1 MPRFDENTRVKFPA
15 TVQFMRLG
23 YEYQSLKDIELN
35 SETRIALNR
44 FKPAIEKINGR
55 KFSDDEISALVG
67 EIYAVIKNN
76 DLGKAFH
83 NWLIH
88 PVDRVRLIDFDNIDN
103 NDFAVANELSFG
115 KEGTEDAKEGSFR
128 PDINVF
134 INGMPL
140 AFLEVKKPN
149 NEGGIQ
155 MEFNRMLN
163 QRLKKTDYKKF
174 FNLIQVVS
182 FSNNMAYEDDDDSA
196 MAEDIKAGSFYT
208 TPNGQNTTFSFFR
221 EEQPKTTGFIDI
233 SMDTIKYLLK
243 DNAYSPIE
251 ADTEEFQTNL
261 DMNTPCNSFVTS
273 LFEKERILYFLHYGI
288 MYVSSK
294 VPQKQIM
301 RYPQFFASKA
311 LQRRLENGGKSG
323 IIWHTQGSGK
333 TNLAAFSTRILRD
346 YYAKQS
352 TTARFYY
359 VVDRLDLLTQV
370 SGEMTKHGIN
380 VVNVNSKKDFEKE
393 LNKPISD
400 HISLNTDGEITVV
413 NIQKFAEDMPV
424 AKNEYNARIQRI
436 IFIDEAHRSYKSDG
450 EFFKNLMLVDDDA
463 VYIALTGTPLLSRKE
478 RSNLKFGDYIHK
490 YFYDKSIA
498 DGYTLRIK
506 KESIDSKART
516 EIKKNL
522 ELENP
527 DPKKADVYESD
538 AYIKALCQFIEKDF
552 DYFRLL
558 NSDQTIGGMVVCASN
573 PQAKKIKT
581 WFDLNSKFEVGLVI
595 SDEEIPAAVNKQTQI
610 SFKETLKPDI
620 LVVHQM
626 LTTGYDVN
634 RLKKMYLLRNAKE
647 HTLLQTISRVNRPY
661 KNPYGKL
668 YRYGYIVDFVD
679 IEEEYDR
686 TIAMYLKELESE
698 YGGADEDFTLAGAV
712 IGPEDINNKYEKY
725 VAELDDMI
733 DTSNAERFSKQLT
746 FMTKDALLT
755 IRRLLNGIKTCYTE
769 FKLSRA
775 EQYASKIDVDHI
787 KKLLSLTQLR
797 IGHINLKTEPTNY
810 LSIISNE
817 EVMEVIYEFIKTKVT
832 VLDLSKLVEAMKKVT
847 DSEGYKELGE
857 LVSGVQRE
865 IRRNKNHN
873 QIEMVKLDAVMQ
885 KLFDSLDISN
895 ITEVNE
901 GLRGVLTE
909 VKRINDE
916 NDRISERF
924 GGSYAFVKT
933 YTDAIE
939 VHPNIDKDV
948 IAKVL
953 EVVHEAVKE
962 ITSANM
968 LILQGRENFRANIN
982 KITTAKLIKSGLYD
996 EAELDDWYDD
1006 LLYEIYAN
1014 MKLF

>member
-1 MPRFDENTRVKFPA
+1 
-15 TVQFMRLG
+15 
-23 YEYQSLKDIELN
+23 
-35 SETRIALNR
+35 
-44 FKPAIEKINGR
+44 
-55 KFSDDEISALVG
+55 
-67 EIYAVIKNN
+67 
-76 DLGKAFH
+76 
-83 NWLIH
+83 
-88 PVDRVRLIDFDNIDN
+88 
-103 NDFAVANELSFG
+103 
-115 KEGTEDAKEGSFR
+115 
-128 PDINVF
+128 
-134 INGMPL
+134 
-140 AFLEVKKPN
+140 
-149 NEGGIQ
+149 
-155 MEFNRMLN
+155 
-163 QRLKKTDYKKF
+163 
-174 FNLIQVVS
+174 
-182 FSNNMAYEDDDDSA
+182 
-196 MAEDIKAGSFYT
+196 
-208 TPNGQNTTFSFFR
+208 
-221 EEQPKTTGFIDI
+221 
-233 SMDTIKYLLK
+233 
-243 DNAYSPIE
+243 
-251 ADTEEFQTNL
+251 
-261 DMNTPCNSFVTS
+261 
-273 LFEKERILYFLHYGI
+273 
-288 MYVSSK
+288 
-294 VPQKQIM
+294 
-301 RYPQFFASKA
+301 
-311 LQRRLENGGKSG
+311 
-323 IIWHTQGSGK
+323 
-333 TNLAAFSTRILRD
+333 
-346 YYAKQS
+346 
-352 TTARFYY
+352 
-359 VVDRLDLLTQV
+359 
-370 SGEMTKHGIN
+370 
-380 VVNVNSKKDFEKE
+380 
-393 LNKPISD
+393 
-400 HISLNTDGEITVV
+400 
-413 NIQKFAEDMPV
+413 MPV
-424 AKNEYNARIQRI
+424 AKNDYNARIQRI

-558 NSDQTIGGMVVCASN
+558 NSDQTIGGMIVCASN

-581 WFDLNSKFEVGLVI
+581 WFDDNSKFEVGLVI
-595 SDEEIPAAVNKQTQI
+595 SDEEIPTAVNKQTQI
-610 SFKETLKPDI
+610 SFKETLKPDM

-698 YGGADEDFTLAGAV
+698 YGGADEDFSLTGAV

-733 DTSNAERFSKQLT
+733 DTTNAEKFSKQLT
-746 FMTKDALLT
+746 FLTKDALLT

-775 EQYASKIDVDHI
+775 EQYASKIDIDHI

-810 LSIISNE
+810 LSIISNA

-832 VLDLSKLVEAMKKVT
+832 VLDLSKLVDAMKKVT

-857 LVSGVQRE
+857 LVSDVQKE

-901 GLRGVLTE
+901 GLRSVLTE

-933 YTDAIE
+933 YTDALE
-939 VHPNIDKDV
+939 VHPDIDKEV
-948 IAKVL
+948 MARVL
-953 EVVHEAVKE
+953 EVVHEAVQE

-982 KITTAKLIKSGLYD
+982 KKTTAKLIKSGLYD
-996 EAELDDWYDD
+996 DAELDDWYDD

-1014 MKLF
+1014 MKMF

>member
-23 YEYQSLKDIELN
+23 YEYQSLKDIDLN
-35 SETRIALNR
+35 PETRIALNR
-44 FKPAIEKINGR
+44 FKPAIERINGR
-55 KFSDDEISALVG
+55 KFSDDEISNLVG
-67 EIYAVIKNN
+67 EIHTVIKNN

-88 PVDRVRLIDFDNIDN
+88 PVDRVRLIDFENIEN
-103 NDFAVANELSFG
+103 NDFAVANELFFG
-115 KEGTEDAKEGSFR
+115 KEGTEDAREGSFR

-149 NEGGIQ
+149 NSGGIQ
-155 MEFNRMLN
+155 EEFNRMLN
-163 QRLKKTDYKKF
+163 QRLKKPEYKKY

-182 FSNNMAYEDDDDSA
+182 FSNNMAYEDDDDTT

-208 TPNGQNTTFSFFR
+208 TPNGQKTTFSFFR
-221 EEQPKTTGFIDI
+221 EEQPKTTGFVDI

-273 LFEKERILYFLHYGI
+273 LFEKERILYFIHYGI
-288 MYVSSK
+288 MYVSNK
-294 VPQKQIM
+294 VPEKQIM

-311 LQRRLENGGKSG
+311 LQKRLENGGKSG

-370 SGEMTKHGIN
+370 SSEMTKHGIN
-380 VVNVNSKKDFEKE
+380 VVNVNSKKEFEKE

-424 AKNEYNARIQRI
+424 AKNDYNARIQRV

-538 AYIKALCQFIEKDF
+538 AYITALCQFIEKDF

-558 NSDQTIGGMVVCASN
+558 NSDQTIGGMIVCASN

-581 WFDLNSKFEVGLVI
+581 WFDTNSKFEVGLVI
-595 SDEEIPAAVNKQTQI
+595 SDEEIPAAVNKQIQI
-610 SFKETLKPDI
+610 SFKETLKPDM

-698 YGGADEDFTLAGAV
+698 YGGADEDFSLTGAV

-725 VAELDDMI
+725 ISELDDMI

-775 EQYASKIDVDHI
+775 EQYASKIDIDHI
-787 KKLLSLTQLR
+787 KKLLT
-797 IGHINLKTEPTNY
+797 I
-810 LSIISNE
+810 IISR
-817 EVMEVIYEFIKTKVT
+817 
-832 VLDLSKLVEAMKKVT
+832 LLS
-847 DSEGYKELGE
+847 
-857 LVSGVQRE
+857 
-865 IRRNKNHN
+865 
-873 QIEMVKLDAVMQ
+873 
-885 KLFDSLDISN
+885 
-895 ITEVNE
+895 
-901 GLRGVLTE
+901 
-909 VKRINDE
+909 
-916 NDRISERF
+916 
-924 GGSYAFVKT
+924 
-933 YTDAIE
+933 
-939 VHPNIDKDV
+939 
-948 IAKVL
+948 
-953 EVVHEAVKE
+953 
-962 ITSANM
+962 
-968 LILQGRENFRANIN
+968 
-982 KITTAKLIKSGLYD
+982 
-996 EAELDDWYDD
+996 
-1006 LLYEIYAN
+1006 
-1014 MKLF
+1014 

>member
-1 MPRFDENTRVKFPA
+1 M
-15 TVQFMRLG
+15 
-23 YEYQSLKDIELN
+23 
-35 SETRIALNR
+35 
-44 FKPAIEKINGR
+44 
-55 KFSDDEISALVG
+55 
-67 EIYAVIKNN
+67 
-76 DLGKAFH
+76 
-83 NWLIH
+83 
-88 PVDRVRLIDFDNIDN
+88 
-103 NDFAVANELSFG
+103 
-115 KEGTEDAKEGSFR
+115 
-128 PDINVF
+128 
-134 INGMPL
+134 
-140 AFLEVKKPN
+140 
-149 NEGGIQ
+149 
-155 MEFNRMLN
+155 
-163 QRLKKTDYKKF
+163 
-174 FNLIQVVS
+174 
-182 FSNNMAYEDDDDSA
+182 
-196 MAEDIKAGSFYT
+196 
-208 TPNGQNTTFSFFR
+208 
-221 EEQPKTTGFIDI
+221 
-233 SMDTIKYLLK
+233 
-243 DNAYSPIE
+243 
-251 ADTEEFQTNL
+251 
-261 DMNTPCNSFVTS
+261 
-273 LFEKERILYFLHYGI
+273 
-288 MYVSSK
+288 
-294 VPQKQIM
+294 
-301 RYPQFFASKA
+301 
-311 LQRRLENGGKSG
+311 
-323 IIWHTQGSGK
+323 
-333 TNLAAFSTRILRD
+333 
-346 YYAKQS
+346 
-352 TTARFYY
+352 
-359 VVDRLDLLTQV
+359 
-370 SGEMTKHGIN
+370 
-380 VVNVNSKKDFEKE
+380 
-393 LNKPISD
+393 
-400 HISLNTDGEITVV
+400 
-413 NIQKFAEDMPV
+413 
-424 AKNEYNARIQRI
+424 
-436 IFIDEAHRSYKSDG
+436 
-450 EFFKNLMLVDDDA
+450 
-463 VYIALTGTPLLSRKE
+463 
-478 RSNLKFGDYIHK
+478 
-490 YFYDKSIA
+490 
-498 DGYTLRIK
+498 
-506 KESIDSKART
+506 
-516 EIKKNL
+516 
-522 ELENP
+522 
-527 DPKKADVYESD
+527 
-538 AYIKALCQFIEKDF
+538 
-552 DYFRLL
+552 
-558 NSDQTIGGMVVCASN
+558 
-573 PQAKKIKT
+573 
-581 WFDLNSKFEVGLVI
+581 
-595 SDEEIPAAVNKQTQI
+595 
-610 SFKETLKPDI
+610 

-698 YGGADEDFTLAGAV
+698 YGGADEDFTLTGAV
-712 IGPEDINNKYEKY
+712 IGPEDINTKYEKY

-775 EQYASKIDVDHI
+775 EQYSSKIDIDHI

-797 IGHINLKTEPTNY
+797 IGHINLKTEPTSY

-817 EVMEVIYEFIKTKVT
+817 EVMEVIYQFIKTKVT

-857 LVSGVQRE
+857 LVSGVQKE

-901 GLRGVLTE
+901 GLRGVLSE

-939 VHPNIDKDV
+939 VHPNIDKEA

-953 EVVHEAVKE
+953 EVVNEAVQE
-962 ITSANM
+962 ISSANL

>member
-1 MPRFDENTRVKFPA
+1 MSRFDENTRVKFPA

-23 YEYQSLKDIELN
+23 YEYQSLKDIDLHP
-35 SETRIALNR
+35 ETRIALNR
-44 FKPAIEKINGR
+44 FKPAIERINGR
-55 KFSDDEISALVG
+55 KFSDDEILALVG
-67 EIYAVIKNN
+67 DIHTVIKNN

-88 PVDRVRLIDFDNIDN
+88 PVDRVRLIDFENIDN
-103 NDFAVANELSFG
+103 NDFAVVNELFFG
-115 KEGTEDAKEGSFR
+115 KEGTEDTKEGSFR

-134 INGMPL
+134 INGLPL

-155 MEFNRMLN
+155 EEFNRMLN
-163 QRLKKTDYKKF
+163 QRLKKPEYKKF

-221 EEQPKTTGFIDI
+221 EEQPKTTGFIDV

-273 LFEKERILYFLHYGI
+273 LFDKERILYFLHYGI
-288 MYVSSK
+288 MYVSNR
-294 VPQKQIM
+294 VPEKQIM

-311 LQRRLENGGKSG
+311 LQKRLENGGKSG

-380 VVNVNSKKDFEKE
+380 VVNVNSKKEFEKE

-400 HISLNTDGEITVV
+400 HISLDTDGEITVV
-413 NIQKFAEDMPV
+413 NIQKFQEDMPV
-424 AKNEYNARIQRI
+424 AKNDYNARIQRI

-558 NSDQTIGGMVVCASN
+558 NSDQTIGGMIVCASN

-581 WFDLNSKFEVGLVI
+581 WFDDNSKFEVGLVI
-595 SDEEIPAAVNKQTQI
+595 SDEEIPTAVNKQTQI
-610 SFKETLKPDI
+610 SFKETLKPDM

-698 YGGADEDFTLAGAV
+698 YGGADEDFSLTGAV

-725 VAELDDMI
+725 VAELGDMI
-733 DTSNAERFSKQLT
+733 DTANAEKFSKQLT
-746 FMTKDALLT
+746 YLTKDALLT

-775 EQYASKIDVDHI
+775 EQYASKIDIDHI

-810 LSIISNE
+810 LSIISNA

-832 VLDLSKLVEAMKKVT
+832 VLDLSKLVDAMKKVT

-857 LVSGVQRE
+857 LVSDVQKE

-901 GLRGVLTE
+901 GLRSVLTE

-933 YTDAIE
+933 YTDALE
-939 VHPNIDKDV
+939 VHPDIDKEV
-948 IAKVL
+948 MARVL
-953 EVVHEAVKE
+953 EVVHEAVQE

-982 KITTAKLIKSGLYD
+982 KKTTAKLIKSGLYD
-996 EAELDDWYDD
+996 DAELDDWYDD

-1014 MKLF
+1014 MKMF

>member
-23 YEYQSLKDIELN
+23 YEYQSLKDIDLN
-35 SETRIALNR
+35 PETRIALNR
-44 FKPAIEKINGR
+44 FKPAIERINGR
-55 KFSDDEISALVG
+55 KFSDDEISNLVG
-67 EIYAVIKNN
+67 EIHTVIKNN

-88 PVDRVRLIDFDNIDN
+88 PVDRVRLIDFENIEN
-103 NDFAVANELSFG
+103 NDFAVANELFFG
-115 KEGTEDAKEGSFR
+115 KEGTEDAREGSFR

-149 NEGGIQ
+149 NSGGIQ
-155 MEFNRMLN
+155 EEFNRMLN
-163 QRLKKTDYKKF
+163 QRLKKPEYKKY

-182 FSNNMAYEDDDDSA
+182 FSNNMAYEDDDDTA

-208 TPNGQNTTFSFFR
+208 TPNGQKTTFSFFR
-221 EEQPKTTGFIDI
+221 EEQPKTTGFVDI

-273 LFEKERILYFLHYGI
+273 LFEKERILYFIHYGI
-288 MYVSSK
+288 MYVSNK
-294 VPQKQIM
+294 VPEKQIM

-311 LQRRLENGGKSG
+311 LQKRLENGGKSG

-370 SGEMTKHGIN
+370 SSEMTKHGIN
-380 VVNVNSKKDFEKE
+380 VVNVNSKKEFEKE

-424 AKNEYNARIQRI
+424 AKNDYNARIQRV

-558 NSDQTIGGMVVCASN
+558 NSDQTIGGMIVCASN

-581 WFDLNSKFEVGLVI
+581 WFDTNSKFEVGLVI
-595 SDEEIPAAVNKQTQI
+595 SDEEIPAAVNKQIQI
-610 SFKETLKPDI
+610 SFKETLKPDM

-698 YGGADEDFTLAGAV
+698 YGGADEDFSLTGAV

-725 VAELDDMI
+725 ISELDDMI

-775 EQYASKIDVDHI
+775 EQYASKIDIDHI

-810 LSIISNE
+810 LSIISNT
-817 EVMEVIYEFIKTKVT
+817 EVMEVIYEFIKTKIT
-832 VLDLSKLVEAMKKVT
+832 VLDLSKLVDAMKKVT

-857 LVSGVQRE
+857 LVSDVQRE

-901 GLRGVLTE
+901 GLRGVLSE

-953 EVVHEAVKE
+953 EVVHEAVQE

>member
-1 MPRFDENTRVKFPA
+1 MSRFDENTRVKFPA

-23 YEYQSLKDIELN
+23 YEYQSLKDIDLHP
-35 SETRIALNR
+35 ETRIALNR
-44 FKPAIEKINGR
+44 FKPAIERINGR
-55 KFSDDEISALVG
+55 KFSDDEILALVG
-67 EIYAVIKNN
+67 DIHTVIKNN

-88 PVDRVRLIDFDNIDN
+88 PVDRVRLIDFENVDN
-103 NDFAVANELSFG
+103 NDFAVVNELFFG
-115 KEGTEDAKEGSFR
+115 KEGTEDTKEGSFR

-134 INGMPL
+134 INGLPL

-155 MEFNRMLN
+155 EEFNRMLN
-163 QRLKKTDYKKF
+163 QRLKKPEYKKF

-221 EEQPKTTGFIDI
+221 EEQPKTTGFIDV

-273 LFEKERILYFLHYGI
+273 LFDKERILYFLHYGI
-288 MYVSSK
+288 MYVSNR
-294 VPQKQIM
+294 VPEKQIM

-311 LQRRLENGGKSG
+311 LQKRLENGGKSG

-380 VVNVNSKKDFEKE
+380 VVNVNSKKEFEKE

-400 HISLNTDGEITVV
+400 HISLDTDGEITVV
-413 NIQKFAEDMPV
+413 NIQKFQEDMPV
-424 AKNEYNARIQRI
+424 AKNDYNARIQRI

-558 NSDQTIGGMVVCASN
+558 NSDQTIGGMIVCASN

-581 WFDLNSKFEVGLVI
+581 WFDDNSKFEVGLVI
-595 SDEEIPAAVNKQTQI
+595 SDEEIPTAVNKQTQI
-610 SFKETLKPDI
+610 SFKETLKPDM

-698 YGGADEDFTLAGAV
+698 YGGADEDFSLTGAV

-733 DTSNAERFSKQLT
+733 DTTNAEKFSKQLT
-746 FMTKDALLT
+746 FLTKDALLT

-775 EQYASKIDVDHI
+775 EQYASKIDIDHI

-810 LSIISNE
+810 LSIISNA

-832 VLDLSKLVEAMKKVT
+832 VLDLSKLVDAMKKVT

-857 LVSGVQRE
+857 LVSDVQKE

-901 GLRGVLTE
+901 GLRSVLTE

-933 YTDAIE
+933 YTDALE
-939 VHPNIDKDV
+939 VHPDIDKEV
-948 IAKVL
+948 MARVL
-953 EVVHEAVKE
+953 EVVHEAVQE

-982 KITTAKLIKSGLYD
+982 KKTTAKLIKSGLYD
-996 EAELDDWYDD
+996 DAELDDWYDD

-1014 MKLF
+1014 MKMF